1 MVITMSTQEIY
12 NEHLAQTVIENLKKR
27 NMDGYYC
34 ETAMDAVEKALSFI
48 QKGETVS
55 YGGSMTLEECGMMTA
70 LRYDSDFTLLDRA
83 NTKTQEERDKLYH
96 EALSCDTFFMS
107 SNAITETGELVNID
121 GTGNRVAALIYG
133 PKQVI
138 VMAGMNK
145 IVATVD
151 DAFHRI
157 HQIAVPK
164 NCIRLGIKTPCAT
177 TCVCS
182 NCLSPNC
189 ICNQAVI
196 TKRSCQPGRI
206 KVILIGQD
214 FGY

>member
-1 MVITMSTQEIY
+1 MVITMRTQEIY

-107 SNAITETGELVNID
+107 SNAITEAGELVNID
-121 GTGNRVAALIYG
+121 GTGNRVAALIFG

-138 VMAGMNK
+138 VVAGMNK
-145 IVATVD
+145 VCRDLETAMVR
-151 DAFHRI
+151 ARNL
-157 HQIAVPK
+157 ASPP
-164 NCIRLGIKTPCAT
+164 NAIRFDKKTPCTAT
-177 TCVCS
+177 GKCGD
-182 NCLSPNC
+182 CLSPDC
-189 ICNQAVI
+189 ICNQIVI
-196 TKRSCQPGRI
+196 TRNSRDAGRI
-206 KVILIGQD
+206 KVILVEGEW
-214 FGY
+214 GY